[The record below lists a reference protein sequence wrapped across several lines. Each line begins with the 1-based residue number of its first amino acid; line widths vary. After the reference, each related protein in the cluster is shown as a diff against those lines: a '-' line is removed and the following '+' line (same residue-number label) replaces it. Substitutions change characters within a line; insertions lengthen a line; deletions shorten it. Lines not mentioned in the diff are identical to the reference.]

1 MKFKKSE
8 LSKIKK
14 ASKYFKENPELK
26 ISGITAE
33 EFEEKV
39 KELIKT
45 DDKVQDLKLA
55 VFETKK
61 DREDLYLEV
70 HEIEM
75 RINSA
80 MVGFFGRDSKE
91 TKDIGFKTK
100 SDRKKYTRKSKEE
113 KARELIAKA
122 EEAKI
127 YLESL
132 KNKE

>member
-14 ASKYFKENPELK
+14 ASKYLKENPELK

-39 KELIKT
+39 QELIAT

-61 DREDLYLEV
+61 DREDLYSEV

-100 SDRKKYTRKSKEE
+100 SDRKKYVRKSKEE